1 MLRTL
6 VKKREN
12 SLLYSRDLTTEAWGK
27 EGITPV
33 YNEIGIDGV
42 ANSACT
48 LTDDSVTITEYIYQ
62 PITVP
67 NDSNSYSLSFDVLK
81 DTDESRF
88 PEFNLYLGAGNDLFD
103 LYFLNTKTGALYTFF
118 NQSGGSS
125 RATLVHRG
133 GRDWWR
139 WDANIINNSTGN
151 TSLRFLIRPASSTD
165 FATKS
170 VAATGS
176 IVVDGCQVELNQ
188 TRPSSPIFTTSIP
201 KVKSKQGFSPLGLTC

>member
-12 SLLYSRDLTTEAWGK
+12 SLLYSRDLTNGVWATN
-27 EGITPV
+27 TNPV

-48 LTDDSVTITEYIYQ
+48 LTDDSVTEITDLHQ
-62 PITVP
+62 NVLVP
-67 NDSNSYSLSFDVLK
+67 NDSNSHSVSFDVLK

-88 PEFNLYLGAGNDLFD
+88 PACYLRLSGGSNPTDIH
-103 LYFLNTKTGALYTFF
+103 FLNTKTGAVHIYV
-118 NQSGGSS
+118 NQFGGSS
-125 RATLVHRG
+125 RATLVHKG

-139 WDANIINNSTGN
+139 WDANIINDSSGN
-151 TSLRFLIRPASSTD
+151 TNLIFTINPARSTN
-165 FATKS
+165 FATYS
-170 VAATGS
+170 LAATGS